1 MREKAIEA
9 QLVQA
14 TKHRSGL
21 ALKFTSPGMAGVPD
35 RILLMP
41 GGRAAFAELKAP
53 RQAPASAAEKA
64 ETTAGGIGLSRIR
77 NRPS

>member
-41 GGRAAFAELKAP
+41 GGRAAFAGSVVTVKCFLSSFAP
-53 RQAPASAAEKA
+53 
-64 ETTAGGIGLSRIR
+64 TT
-77 NRPS
+77 P